1 MMKNNFFQMNNDKPG
16 DGLNHLIDEALHE
29 FSDPPFRDDFTET
42 LLTRLQK
49 KLEWQELILNFSL
62 KIILVLGTLGI
73 LTGILYLT
81 YRPQDL
87 PLVANLTGAW
97 KLVVT
102 VASLLFF
109 TFLFDQILLPTLFRK
124 KRPTDNN
131 A

>member
-1 MMKNNFFQMNNDKPG
+1 MT
-16 DGLNHLIDEALHE
+16 HLIDEALHE

-49 KLEWQELILNFSL
+49 KLAWQELILNFSL

-97 KLVVT
+97 KPVVT

-124 KRPTDNN
+124 KKSAENN

>member
-29 FSDPPFRDDFTET
+29 FPDLPFRDDFTEK

-97 KLVVT
+97 KPVVT

-124 KRPTDNN
+124 KRPADNN
-131 A
+131 T

>member
-1 MMKNNFFQMNNDKPG
+1 MMKNNFFKMNNDKPG

-42 LLTRLQK
+42 LITRLQE
-49 KLEWQELILNFSL
+49 KLAWQELILNFSL
-62 KIILVLGTLGI
+62 KIILVLGALGI

-87 PLVANLTGAW
+87 PFLANLTGGW
-97 KLVVT
+97 KP
-102 VASLLFF
+102 VAALSTLLFF
-109 TFLFDQILLPTLFRK
+109 TFLFDQIVLPTLFRK
-124 KRPTDNN
+124 KRTAGNN